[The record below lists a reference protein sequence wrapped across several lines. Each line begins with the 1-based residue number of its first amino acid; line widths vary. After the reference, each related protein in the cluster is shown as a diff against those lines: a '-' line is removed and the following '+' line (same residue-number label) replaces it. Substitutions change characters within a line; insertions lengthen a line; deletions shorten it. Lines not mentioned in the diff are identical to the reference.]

1 MSRKNNKK
9 IGKMTLVVVL
19 SLAIAAVILSGCTG
33 SNNDGNTEI
42 QTLIVDGSTTVFP
55 IAQSAADEYMDQHEN
70 VDIQVTGTGSSNGI
84 SAVSSGSAGIGM
96 ASRELKST
104 EPALE
109 KHVVAKDG
117 IAIIVHKTNTVTQ
130 LTTEQ
135 VKGIYNGTYTNWN
148 QLDGNDAEIV
158 VVGRDSASGTREFFY
173 EHVMGKEEFV
183 STMLEKNSNGAVHST
198 VSTTPGAIGYVGLGY
213 VDDEISALSIYN
225 EDEASYIEPTVQN
238 VLDKKYPIYRDL
250 NMFTDGPA
258 TGLAKEFIDFI
269 QSDEGQEIVTKAGFV
284 PI

>member
-1 MSRKNNKK
+1 
-9 IGKMTLVVVL
+9 MTLVVVL

-55 IAQSAADEYMDQHEN
+55 IAQSTADEYMDQHEN